1 MTPSKRRHGFVKGDP
16 RAIAAGKK
24 GYQVLRLKGLDPYLV
39 KQIEERGYRRGFADG
54 HDKAKTLARP
64 DQPQPGS
71 CAADLRAHQCAGS
84 DQKSGQ

>member
-1 MTPSKRRHGFVKGDP
+1 MSFTKTEEALPGDP

-54 HDKAKTLARP
+54 YDKAKTFARHH
-64 DQPQPGS
+64 QPQ
-71 CAADLRAHQCAGS
+71 LRACAS
-84 DQKSGQ
+84 DPRGDDRGEV